1 MPEYGR
7 NYNEYGLQNSF
18 STLTFLL
25 TLLCSIMQKEIDR
38 MKPSRIIEKGKSSEW
53 NAHGFTMILLKP

>member
-1 MPEYGR
+1 MPEYAR
-7 NYNEYGLQNSF
+7 SYNKYSLQIIL
-18 STLTFLL
+18 STYAFLL
-25 TLLCSIMQKEIDR
+25 TRLCSLMEEEIDR